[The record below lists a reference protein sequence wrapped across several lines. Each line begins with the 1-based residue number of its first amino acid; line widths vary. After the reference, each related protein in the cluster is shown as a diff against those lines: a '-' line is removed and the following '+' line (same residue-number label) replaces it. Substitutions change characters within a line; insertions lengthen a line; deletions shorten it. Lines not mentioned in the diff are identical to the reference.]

1 MPSAKQL
8 AAENARLKKQATIYR
23 LRLQGLEEA
32 EIGSRIGVSQQ
43 EVSRCLVREQER
55 RRRER
60 DITSQQMADREA
72 AELALVKREAW
83 RGWMRSLKDAVE
95 TTEQDGGQNSGA
107 VSTKRKGQSGNP
119 AHLATVIRASERI
132 AKLYGLDAP
141 PPARELTI
149 TTEQGREPRVQVIV
163 DEPEDANRLRDE
175 HVILI
180 APQQVQAIDPSPAP
194 KAHKKASRVRKPKD
208 PHQGVRGRPRGRKD

>member
-1 MPSAKQL
+1 MPSAKQH
-8 AAENARLKKQATIYR
+8 AAEIVRLKQQATVYR
-23 LRLQGLEEA
+23 LRLQHLTEV
-32 EIGSRIGVSQQ
+32 EIGERLGISHQA
-43 EVSRCLVREQER
+43 VSRCILREQER
-55 RRRER
+55 LRYIR
-60 DITSQQMADREA
+60 DLTNQQRVEQET
-72 AELALVKREAW
+72 AELDLVKREAW
-83 RGWMRSLKDAVE
+83 RGWTRSLKDAVE

-119 AHLATVIRASERI
+119 AHLAAVIRASERI
-132 AKLYGLDAP
+132 ARLYGLDAP
-141 PPARELTI
+141 PPARELTL
-149 TTEQGREPRVQVIV
+149 TTEQGKEPRVQVIV
-163 DEPEDANRLRDE
+163 DETEDANRLRDE

>member
-8 AAENARLKKQATIYR
+8 AAENVRLKKQATIYR

-43 EVSRCLVREQER
+43 EVSRCLLREQER

-60 DITSQQMADREA
+60 DLTSQQMADREA
-72 AELALVKREAW
+72 EELALVKREAW
-83 RGWMRSLKDAVE
+83 RGWTRSLRDAVE

-107 VSTKRKGQSGNP
+107 VTTRRKGQSGNP
-119 AHLATVIRASERI
+119 AHLAAVIRASERI
-132 AKLYGLDAP
+132 ARLYGLDAP
-141 PPARELTI
+141 PPARELTL

-163 DEPEDANRLRDE
+163 DETEDANRLRDE

-180 APQQVQAIDPSPAP
+180 APQQVQAIDPSPTP

-208 PHQGVRGRPRGRKD
+208 PHQRVRGRPRGRKD